1 MSPRFPTV
9 ITDRQNKALVLS
21 MGMVAKRGEEP
32 MSDERRAE
40 ITADLHTHLDQ
51 LLADIAEGTHRAMV
65 IITLKDGDA
74 LGLYKLGYAHD
85 LQKLAVAAVKEAAEM
100 AESIVGE
107 DTLDSFEA
115 FLETGDE

>member
-1 MSPRFPTV
+1 MSPTIPMV
-9 ITDRQNKALVLS
+9 ITDRQNKALALS

-51 LLADIAEGTHRAMV
+51 LLADVAEGTHRAV
-65 IITLKDGDA
+65 FFVALKDNDI
-74 LGLYKLGYAHD
+74 LTVQKLGYAYD
-85 LQKLAVAAVKEAAEM
+85 MQKLVVAVVKEAAEL

-107 DTLDSFEA
+107 DTLDRFEKFMA
-115 FLETGDE
+115 DHDE

>member
-1 MSPRFPTV
+1 MSPTIPMV

-21 MGMVAKRGEEP
+21 MGMVDKRGEEP

-40 ITADLHTHLDQ
+40 ITADLHTHMDQ
-51 LLADIAEGTHRAMV
+51 LREDIAGGTHRAMV

-74 LGLYKLGYAHD
+74 LGMYKLGYAND
-85 LQKLAVAAVKEAAEM
+85 LQKLAVAAVKEAAEL

-107 DTLDSFEA
+107 DTLDRFEKFMA
-115 FLETGDE
+115 DHDD